1 MARPSRPARA
11 PATPAGSGHRLLRR
25 LLLLLFVLAAV
36 QAALNASR
44 LPALSAAWFA
54 PSGEG
59 RFYVPTWQLMW
70 AHAAAAGALVATFW
84 LGPPRWVGLPDS
96 ERRPDPRDALLR
108 LWTWL
113 GILTLLV
120 LTAAMELIYDANRRP
135 IPHLRPAGLYG
146 LLAAFAAFVAFWAWA
161 YRRTRRAADDGGTDA
176 E

>member
-1 MARPSRPARA
+1 VALPSRPDRA

-59 RFYVPTWQLMW
+59 RLYVPTWQLMW

-84 LGPPRWVGLPDS
+84 LGPPRWVDLPES

-135 IPHLRPAGLYG
+135 IPTLRPAALYG
-146 LLAAFAAFVAFWAWA
+146 LLAAFAAFVVFWAWA
-161 YRRTRRAADDGGTDA
+161 YRRTRRAAARGRTDP